1 MEKKSDKKGEPIL
14 NKERIN
20 TTNKKQG
27 LSVCTEAYK
36 EHIMYTFN
44 GFCKTVIR
52 FAALNACG
60 MRNTACTSYE
70 VAK

>member
-27 LSVCTEAYK
+27 GNVQSLAHFDSSIV
-36 EHIMYTFN
+36 
-44 GFCKTVIR
+44 
-52 FAALNACG
+52 
-60 MRNTACTSYE
+60 
-70 VAK
+70 

>member
-27 LSVCTEAYK
+27 YRTISC
-36 EHIMYTFN
+36 
-44 GFCKTVIR
+44 
-52 FAALNACG
+52 AL
-60 MRNTACTSYE
+60 
-70 VAK
+70 